1 MGENVDQALS
11 QLATTREQLDRDL
24 DELFHRLPEPA
35 VLAARA
41 KTYGMAAG
49 GAAVTVG
56 ALAMRQRKK
65 SALKARREDA
75 RINAEELARAFSPHP
90 PPEPKRGRGG
100 LLMLAATMLAAGA
113 VAVMRSRA
121 QG

>member
-1 MGENVDQALS
+1 MGEDVDQALN
-11 QLATTREQLDRDL
+11 QLAATREQLDRDIA
-24 DELFHRLPEPA
+24 ELFHRLPEPA

-49 GAAVTVG
+49 GTAVTVG
-56 ALAMRQRKK
+56 ALAMRQRKR
-65 SALKARREDA
+65 SALKARREEA

-100 LLMLAATMLAAGA
+100 LLLAATVLAVGA
-113 VAVMRSRA
+113 FATVRGRND
-121 QG
+121 G

>member
-1 MGENVDQALS
+1 MGEDVDQALS
-11 QLATTREQLDRDL
+11 QLAATREQLDRDI

-56 ALAMRQRKK
+56 ALAMRQRKR

-100 LLMLAATMLAAGA
+100 LLLLAATVLAVGA
-113 VAVMRSRA
+113 FATIRGRSD
-121 QG
+121 G

>member
-1 MGENVDQALS
+1 MGQDVDQALS
-11 QLATTREQLDRDL
+11 QLAATRDKLDRDI

-41 KTYGMAAG
+41 RTYGIAAG

-56 ALAMRQRKK
+56 ALAMRQKK
-65 SALKARREDA
+65 RSALKARREDA

-90 PPEPKRGRGG
+90 PAEHKRGRGG

-113 VAVMRSRA
+113 VAVMRNRS
-121 QG
+121 QD